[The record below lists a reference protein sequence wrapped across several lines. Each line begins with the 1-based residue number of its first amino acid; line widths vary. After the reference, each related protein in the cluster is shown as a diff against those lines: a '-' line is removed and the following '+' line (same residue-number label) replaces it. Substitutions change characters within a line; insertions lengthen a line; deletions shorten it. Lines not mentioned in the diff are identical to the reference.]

1 MCLFFP
7 VLNLNLVDVLV
18 VLDVVDVDLEVE
30 VLKHSLSSLQL
41 TPPLL
46 GQVVRQGYTVVA
58 PAWTT

>member
-41 TPPLL
+41 TPPPLR
-46 GQVVRQGYTVVA
+46 QVVRQGYTVVA